1 MAGPLLNT
9 CCRCQPLRVG
19 AIIAGVGAILLAI
32 VSLVILFVV
41 RAEFKTIVLDWLP
54 QWVVKTVLAVNLC
67 MTIIISIVLI
77 IGVLK
82 KNHFLM
88 LPWVILGFMVIISL
102 VISVI
107 YTAVIFF
114 IDGYILAGV
123 LWIVVGIIC
132 VLIYLYMWAVVYS
145 QFTVLKEELQRGKYT
160 RQPYRR

>member
-54 QWVVKTVLAVNLC
+54 QWVVKTILAVNLC
-67 MTIIISIVLI
+67 MTIIISIVMI

-82 KNHFLM
+82 VSPYHS
-88 LPWVILGFMVIISL
+88 GF
-102 VISVI
+102 SV
-107 YTAVIFF
+107 
-114 IDGYILAGV
+114 
-123 LWIVVGIIC
+123 
-132 VLIYLYMWAVVYS
+132 
-145 QFTVLKEELQRGKYT
+145 
-160 RQPYRR
+160 